1 MMTSSATTLSLRYIV
16 LTDLPQSKP
25 VLTPERLIC
34 KHKRSTMS
42 EQERFS
48 NAQVIEIVKRLI
60 DSLKKDG
67 NDKRSAPLLSHYR
80 IIPDDV
86 KTAYDL
92 MMQGAQAIHA
102 TSTKYTL
109 VGKAAAEEQYKLVAD
124 LLRGCEL
131 IGAGVHVVLQDGA
144 GCARSARHSAVR
156 AGLAVFVNVLHLVE
170 CFEDGSVLENE
181 KLGAQKTG
189 AVWESC
195 NTILNKLLP
204 QGNRNAMRRELF
216 TWTREINDTME
227 EFQELIDLG
236 PGEVDA
242 ASSEEEDDFGDDQQ
256 YSDDE
261 IGIAKSCVGLIKC
274 SRGCMKVTIEASEAL
289 GSNEEEQNIQ
299 QISKLQDFA
308 REVGEGVTDLGSA
321 MYPPL
326 ASVLSELRKEI
337 KRQVKSVIELN
348 EFVSELGGLPS
359 EVTELSK
366 TLLKAAKTRSEEIE
380 AATMA
385 MEKN

>member
-1 MMTSSATTLSLRYIV
+1 
-16 LTDLPQSKP
+16 
-25 VLTPERLIC
+25 
-34 KHKRSTMS
+34 MS

-131 IGAGVHVVLQDGA
+131 IGAGVHVVLQDSA